1 MSGLGTGAGYAG
13 TSGAS
18 PRTATGASLGLV
30 VPVDWWVLR
39 LADADATR
47 RTVAAMVEERFGRD
61 DALAALRRE
70 LRVSVSASARRAA
83 AAGGWL
89 MAFMLTRVADVPL
102 PATLTAYRV
111 PGSFATDAEIDALHA
126 ALTAQASRSGGQVD
140 AADGPSGLVL
150 RSVRERVG
158 ELPGAGAVPV
168 LLCDYWSDPGD
179 DRGLVH
185 LAFSTPLPDLRDGW
199 LDLFDAVAATLHRL
213 DEPISP
219 HDDDLDDDLHDDTR
233 GAPHDRHLRP

>member
-1 MSGLGTGAGYAG
+1 MSGQGAD
-13 TSGAS
+13 TSRAATS
-18 PRTATGASLGLV
+18 TTRPPTATDVGLGLV
-30 VPVDWWVLR
+30 VPADWWVLR

-47 RTVAAMVEERFGRD
+47 RTVAALVEERFGRD

-102 PATLTAYRV
+102 PATLTAFRV
-111 PGSFATDAEIDALHA
+111 PGSFATDGQVDALRA
-126 ALTAQASRSGGQVD
+126 SLTAHASQSGGQVD

-158 ELPGAGAVPV
+158 DVPGAGAVPV

-185 LAFSTPLPDLRDGW
+185 LGFSTPLPDLRDGW

-213 DEPISP
+213 DEPTSV
-219 HDDDLDDDLHDDTR
+219 HDDDLDDDTHHDMHHDIE
-233 GAPHDRHLRP
+233 GAPA